1 MAVYPYTGEEMM
13 KKYIFAA
20 VIGLIGVALIMGT
33 AVAQRPD
40 QLKFVA
46 GPPGGT
52 WFSMGGTISDLMTK
66 NVIQTTSSTGGGV
79 SNVVNISRGKADI
92 GLSAAVLGAPAQN
105 GEAPFKSPLPNA
117 QRLANLY
124 KQYFY
129 FVIRADYAA
138 EHGITTMGDVFEQQ
152 LPIRVAMLKP
162 GTVSEFVVRQAFA
175 AYGVSYDDIECWGGK
190 TEFASYSDGSNLLA
204 DNHIDAFAFTVS
216 SPASVILKIE
226 TQLDINILPTD
237 QDILDK
243 MKAKLGT
250 TTHII
255 PKGTYKCATEDI
267 PVIGD
272 YTVILIRG
280 DLPEDLVYEMTK
292 TLLENKET
300 LAQSVKALE
309 ELNSVDAAA
318 ENAFPLHP
326 GALKYY
332 QEVGA
337 VQ

>member
-1 MAVYPYTGEEMM
+1 M
-13 KKYIFAA
+13 KKCLLYA
-20 VIGLIGVALIMGT
+20 VVSLFVVSLCVGT
-33 AVAQRPD
+33 ALAQRPD

-79 SNVVNISRGKADI
+79 SNVVNISRGKADL
-92 GLSAAVLGAPAQN
+92 GLSAAVLGRPAQN
-105 GEAPFKSPLPNA
+105 GENPFKKPLANSL
-117 QRLANLY
+117 RLANLY

-129 FVIRADYAA
+129 FVIRADFAA
-138 EHGITTMGDVFEQQ
+138 KHNIKTMGDVFAQQ
-152 LPIRVAMLKP
+152 LPIRVAALKP

-175 AYGVSYDDIECWGGK
+175 AYGVSYKDIKSWGGK
-190 TEFASYSDGSNLLA
+190 VEYASYSDGSNLLA
-204 DNHIDAFAFTVS
+204 DNHIDAFVFTVS

-226 TQLDINILPTD
+226 TQVDINILATD
-237 QDILDK
+237 QEVLDK
-243 MKAKLGT
+243 MNASLGT

-272 YTVILIRG
+272 YTVVLIRG

-292 TLLENKET
+292 SLIENKET
-300 LAQSVKALE
+300 LAQAVKALE
-309 ELNSVDAAA
+309 ALNPVDAAA
-318 ENAFPLHP
+318 ENAFDLHP

-332 QEVGA
+332 KEVGA